1 MDIAGLLLLVQ
12 LLEDEKRKA
21 VVAPIDVVPI
31 DPGLV
36 RGSDPS
42 VSGAPKP
49 IKKVDDTQVRPRG
62 RFGL

>member
-1 MDIAGLLLLVQ
+1 MDVAGLLLLVQ

-21 VVAPIDVVPI
+21 VVVPMDPVLAGTRPPSGVVT
-31 DPGLV
+31 
-36 RGSDPS
+36 
-42 VSGAPKP
+42 PKP

>member
-12 LLEDEKRKA
+12 LLEDEKKKAA
-21 VVAPIDVVPI
+21 VVPM
-31 DPGLV
+31 DPVLAGTRPSSGV
-36 RGSDPS
+36 TS
-42 VSGAPKP
+42 VSTPKP